1 MFPKRN
7 RSWILLWL
15 NLYQLHSNLNLN
27 HKKTHHYFSKTGDY
41 FIAAYTAT
49 THIEQRHDTIC
60 RFVLPFGV
68 KQATRPVQSPLYDF
82 KQIIHLKKDNFMCL
96 LKTLLCL
103 AIIGYTTQESANE
116 VQAIDAIAY
125 YSQQCNNKG
134 GTAYFS
140 NNQGRSWQV
149 IQTQAYLLLRKQSF
163 DMVSLNAMLNGV
175 DSKQL
180 EDYIANNRATVIQN
194 MKQQRMLK
202 CQ

>member
-1 MFPKRN
+1 MR
-7 RSWILLWL
+7 
-15 NLYQLHSNLNLN
+15 
-27 HKKTHHYFSKTGDY
+27 
-41 FIAAYTAT
+41 
-49 THIEQRHDTIC
+49 
-60 RFVLPFGV
+60 
-68 KQATRPVQSPLYDF
+68 
-82 KQIIHLKKDNFMCL
+82 L
-96 LKTLLCL
+96 LKTLTCA
-103 AIIGYTTQESANE
+103 AIIGYSTQASANE

-140 NNQGRSWQV
+140 NNQGRSWQI
-149 IQTQAYLLLRKQSF
+149 IQTQVYLQLRKQSF

-180 EDYIANNRATVIQN
+180 EDYIASNRATVLQN